1 MELIIPSP
9 HNSQLTKQK
18 EQTILVSNLGSLVI
32 ERFNWARKDFFTKN
46 NTTKMYQ
53 IAAKKKVRFISF
65 HKMKFHEFQLIEIS
79 WKKLH
84 FMELIGWMTEIIE
97 TITSQFSIDKTEGTK
112 KSGVNFGGLCDRT
125 FQRYNSA
132 GEDPKETM
140 DNFPC
145 KLTGCSNFRHR
156 NVNSP
161 CPEMPPVNA
170 GANTIAITPGASHR
184 QKWTS
189 ESNTHLTCT
198 CG

>member
-1 MELIIPSP
+1 MLLKSFSVKKITLHFMELIIPSP
-9 HNSQLTKQK
+9 HSSQLTKQK

-53 IAAKKKVRFISF
+53 IAAKKKVHFISF

-132 GEDPKETM
+132 GEDPKPRRQWT
-140 DNFPC
+140 
-145 KLTGCSNFRHR
+145 TSH
-156 NVNSP
+156 VNSQ
-161 CPEMPPVNA
+161 VA
-170 GANTIAITPGASHR
+170 A
-184 QKWTS
+184 TS
-189 ESNTHLTCT
+189 GTGT
-198 CG
+198 